1 MNSDMTKRHEQ
12 RLPQLTRLIE
22 QAHAGSARAEDEL
35 FQHVRERLQA
45 LVRKMLHQNPR
56 VARWQ
61 QTGDLCGQLWLKL
74 HTILRAEPIKDRRH
88 FFRLA
93 NLAMRRLLCDLARSY
108 RGPQTF
114 EGRHQTG
121 AAGADGVGEPKGET
135 AEGAAQPF
143 GPPPPGPPT
152 AAILKEEHLRIHE
165 LLERLD
171 EDEVE
176 LLGLIY
182 FQELSQVEAAELLGV
197 DERTVRRRLG
207 RIMLHL
213 RELDRP
219 STWPQVQGDARASQG
234 TKGNVAAEP
243 AKGQSEGST

>member
-1 MNSDMTKRHEQ
+1 MNPDMPKSHED
-12 RLPQLTRLIE
+12 RLPQLTKLIE

-35 FQHVRERLQA
+35 FLHVRERLQA
-45 LVRKMLHQNPR
+45 MTRKMLHQNPR

-61 QTGDLCGQLWLKL
+61 QTGDLYGQLWLKL
-74 HTILRAEPIKDRRH
+74 HAILRTEPINDRRH

-114 EGRHQTG
+114 EGRHQTN
-121 AAGADGVGEPKGET
+121 AARADTSDQPPVASPD
-135 AEGAAQPF
+135 ASARPF

-165 LLERLD
+165 LLQWLD

-182 FQELSQVEAAELLGV
+182 FQELSQTEAAEVLSI
-197 DERTVRRRLG
+197 DERTVRRRLR

-213 RELDRP
+213 GELER
-219 STWPQVQGDARASQG
+219 R
-234 TKGNVAAEP
+234 
-243 AKGQSEGST
+243 